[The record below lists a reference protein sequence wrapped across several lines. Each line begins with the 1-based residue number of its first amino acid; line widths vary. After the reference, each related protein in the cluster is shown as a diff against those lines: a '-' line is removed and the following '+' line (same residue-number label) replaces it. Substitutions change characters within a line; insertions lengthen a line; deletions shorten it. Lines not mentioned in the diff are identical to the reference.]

1 MEAFM
6 TISMAVS
13 LGVICGL
20 MVFLIVE
27 HMAGDL

>member
-6 TISMAVS
+6 TISMAIS

-27 HMAGDL
+27 HLAGDL

>member
-6 TISMAVS
+6 TISMAIS

-27 HMAGDL
+27 HMAGYL